1 MTTELQQRGRKYKKV
16 KEREVTELNTITELK
31 TILEGFNSRLDRWN
45 RRKDQ
50 WSWKQS
56 SGTHTIRAAKRIK
69 SEKVWR

>member
-1 MTTELQQRGRKYKKV
+1 MTAELQQRGRKYKKV

-50 WSWKQS
+50 WNWKQS

-69 SEKVWR
+69 NEKVWR